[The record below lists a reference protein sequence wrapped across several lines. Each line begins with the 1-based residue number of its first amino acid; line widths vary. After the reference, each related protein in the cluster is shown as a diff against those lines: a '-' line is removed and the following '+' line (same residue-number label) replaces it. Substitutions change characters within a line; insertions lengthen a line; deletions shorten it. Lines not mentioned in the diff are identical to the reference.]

1 MSAKNL
7 DRYNRWRN
15 ITVAFRVSPE
25 EDAQIETAVRLS
37 GLTKQDY
44 ITRRLLCREVVVQ
57 GNPRVYK
64 ALRNELAAVLA
75 ELQRIEAG
83 GGVDGQ
89 VLVIHDMLGINKG
102 FSPRFLRRYADL
114 HEVMTGAVTSYVED
128 VKSGD
133 FPNESEQY

>member
-1 MSAKNL
+1 MSLKNR
-7 DRYNRWRN
+7 DNKNRWRN
-15 ITVAFRVSPE
+15 KTVAFRVSPE

-75 ELQRIEAG
+75 ELRRAEDGAN
-83 GGVDGQ
+83 VDGE
-89 VLVIHDMLGINKG
+89 LLDTIRMIAAIMGGMK
-102 FSPRFLRRYADL
+102 
-114 HEVMTGAVTSYVED
+114 ED
-128 VKSGD
+128 
-133 FPNESEQY
+133 